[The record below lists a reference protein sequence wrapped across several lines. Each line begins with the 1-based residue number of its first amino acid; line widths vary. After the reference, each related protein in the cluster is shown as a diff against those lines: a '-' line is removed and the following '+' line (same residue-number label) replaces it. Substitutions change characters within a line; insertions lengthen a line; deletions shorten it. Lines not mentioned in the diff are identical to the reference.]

1 MWEEVHTQRAM
12 HEVLELVHPAEPFQA
27 RLEIV
32 VTDKDMSFLSSFD
45 HQLLARRVIKD
56 GLLIKVS
63 DRMNETNILLHN
75 NGM

>member
-1 MWEEVHTQRAM
+1 M